1 MPPAT
6 TKREASTSK
15 QSQFDPLEGST
26 HPKPA
31 PTPPGIAN
39 ATSAQPVDL
48 GPALRWMRGEMVRE
62 FIRLLR
68 RRNKNAK
75 DKGGISKRKAALAM
89 SAAVMSM
96 STAAVDAD
104 RYADRSSAVS
114 FMDATQMRVDVAR
127 LSASEAM
134 KEALAEEEGV
144 RLTVYRDVAGYPTVG
159 VGHLVTPA
167 DGLKVGD
174 TISYERA
181 LDLLEK
187 DLKTAE
193 KGVKRLVGDLPLYQH
208 EFDALV
214 DLVYNVGEGNVSP
227 DESPMLNEAIA
238 QRNHDA
244 IAAEL
249 DYRHA
254 AGSVAKGLIYR
265 SERRAAI
272 FMEAAYDDP
281 RPIEISVSDRTSA

>member
-31 PTPPGIAN
+31 PMPPGIAN